1 MYNGGSMSDEIVRLE
16 DVWIYYDGIPALEA
30 VSLSINRDD
39 FMGIIGPNGG
49 GKTTLLKVILG
60 LLKPNRGK
68 VVVLGNPP
76 ERMRKFIGYVPQ
88 YSLFDHDFP
97 ISVYEVV
104 LMGRSGQR
112 RMFKQYTKEDE
123 TLAIEVLKEVGMLN
137 FKDRQIG
144 KLSGGE
150 QQRVFV
156 ARALVTQPKI
166 LLLDEPTAS
175 VDTQMRAGFYDLLKS
190 LKQRM
195 AIVLVSHDIGAV
207 STHVDKIA
215 CLNHKLFYHGSK
227 EISPEV
233 LEAVYQCPVDLIAHG
248 VPHRVLR
255 KH

>member
-1 MYNGGSMSDEIVRLE
+1 MSDEIVRLE
-16 DVWIYYDGIPALEA
+16 DVWIYYDSIPVLEA
-30 VSLSINRDD
+30 VNLSIKQDD
-39 FMGIIGPNGG
+39 FLGIIGPNGG
-49 GKTTLLKVILG
+49 GKTTLLKAILG
-60 LLKPNRGK
+60 LLRPNRGR

-76 ERMRKFIGYVPQ
+76 ERMRKFTGYVPQ

-97 ISVYEVV
+97 INVWGVV
-104 LMGRSGQR
+104 LMGRSRQR

-123 TLAIEVLKEVGMLN
+123 GLATKVLEEVGMLD

-156 ARALVTQPKI
+156 ARALVTEPKI

-175 VDTQMRAGFYDLLKS
+175 VDTPMQAGFYELLER

-195 AIVLVSHDIGAV
+195 AIILVSHDIGAV

-215 CLNHKLFYHGSK
+215 CLNHKLFYHSSK

-233 LEAVYQCPVDLIAHG
+233 LEAVYQCPIDLIAHG
-248 VPHRVLR
+248 VPHRILR
-255 KH
+255 EH